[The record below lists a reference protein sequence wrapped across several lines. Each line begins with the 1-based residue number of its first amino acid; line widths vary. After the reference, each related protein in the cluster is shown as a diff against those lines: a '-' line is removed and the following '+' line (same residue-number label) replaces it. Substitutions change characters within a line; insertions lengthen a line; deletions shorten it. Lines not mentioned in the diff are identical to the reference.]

1 MSISQTQNITYKQ
14 NVTTYFPQSEIPGK
28 VQLTELMEYVVV
40 YDVVVEVLVV
50 VIQYSKNLPSRP
62 EPSFGLPSTARS
74 SEEDTREV
82 SPDLDG
88 AMLESAWCTIL
99 LLLLPVQVPTGPA
112 LVVMKQI
119 DAVLTVEVVELV
131 LT

>member
-1 MSISQTQNITYKQ
+1 M
-14 NVTTYFPQSEIPGK
+14 
-28 VQLTELMEYVVV
+28 
-40 YDVVVEVLVV
+40 
-50 VIQYSKNLPSRP
+50 
-62 EPSFGLPSTARS
+62 
-74 SEEDTREV
+74 

-88 AMLESAWCTIL
+88 VMLESAWCTIL
-99 LLLLPVQVPTGPA
+99 LLLLPVHVVTGPV

>member
-1 MSISQTQNITYKQ
+1 M
-14 NVTTYFPQSEIPGK
+14 
-28 VQLTELMEYVVV
+28 

-50 VIQYSKNLPSRP
+50 VIQYSKNRPSRP
-62 EPSFGLPSTARS
+62 ELSLGLPSTARS
-74 SEEDTREV
+74 SGEDTRAV
-82 SPDLDG
+82 SPVLDG
-88 AMLESAWCTIL
+88 VMLESAWCTIL
-99 LLLLPVQVPTGPA
+99 LLLLPEHVVTGPV